1 MRRFDKNRRKLIK
14 PRYIRGL
21 IKSASG
27 TGNLVLED
35 CVDAHIRSLEIS
47 GNTIQDGEPT
57 PNTPIAIQN
66 ANDNGMKVILHGKNL
81 ATAQQVFNK
90 TKLVEKEDRICVQ
103 DSGYYKFVLP
113 EGFKE
118 KTQYTVSFDVIT
130 EDNPN
135 YTNTGSPLAF
145 YVKYVGK
152 ETSWN
157 NNQHTIYAGLPSA
170 GFKRVT
176 LTTVKNQTVESIG
189 AWTNTDRYFVYVDIN
204 SFQFEEGTTAT
215 PYEPYFREEIYIP
228 TEVDVNGKSVP
239 LLFSGYDKLTVD
251 KRNGTAE
258 YHSGVYR
265 KLNGQEPM
273 GQKSGLPGVY
283 ILFSDIGYSG
293 LSSGNGY
300 CTHFKLGDGMSIRND
315 LGFGANQSG
324 IVLYSPENFTTIDEL
339 RAYLKAQSENG
350 TPVEILAELTSP
362 KEYDISKTELGQA
375 LLSLSTQAGKNYI
388 SFSSDVHFNLSYYS
402 ETEED
407 TVDLIIKYLCGDD
420 EIKDAKVQE
429 IRKGS
434 KYLIIAPHIDGY
446 TRVSTEACGVADEDA
461 TVELIYKEN

>member
-1 MRRFDKNRRKLIK
+1 MRNFSRNRRKLIK
-14 PRYIRGL
+14 PHYVRGL
-21 IKSASG
+21 KKTVTGTSKLTLENALKS
-27 TGNLVLED
+27 
-35 CVDAHIRSLEIS
+35 HIPHLEIT
-47 GNTIQDGEPT
+47 GKTVQNGTPT
-57 PNTPIAIQN
+57 PEAPVSIQN
-66 ANDNGMKVILHGKNL
+66 ANDSGMNVVLHGKNL
-81 ATAQQVFNK
+81 ATAQQAFNQK
-90 TKLVEKEDRICVQ
+90 TLVTKQGRTCIHDK
-103 DSGYYKFVLP
+103 GYSAFRLP
-113 EGFKE
+113 NGFKE
-118 KTQYTVSFDVIT
+118 KTRYTVSFDVLL
-130 EDNPN
+130 EKNPN
-135 YTNTGSPLAF
+135 ATNSGAPMVF
-145 YVKYVGK
+145 FVKYVGVSTNWNRDTIAITK
-152 ETSWN
+152 FTSEF
-157 NNQHTIYAGLPSA
+157 Q
-170 GFKRVT
+170 RVT
-176 LTTVKNQTVESIG
+176 FTTLANQTIDYIG
-189 AWTNTDRYFVYVDIN
+189 PYTNTDSYFPYVDVN
-204 SFQFEEGTTAT
+204 TFQFEEGTVAT
-215 PYEPYFREEIYIP
+215 EYEPYFREEIYIP
-228 TEVDVNGKSVP
+228 TEVDANGKSVS
-239 LLFSGYDKLTVD
+239 LLLSGYDKLTVD

-273 GQKSGLPGVY
+273 GQKTGIPGVY

-293 LSSGNGY
+293 LASGNGY

-407 TVDLIIKYLCGDD
+407 SVDLIIKYSCGDD

-446 TRVSTEACGVADEDA
+446 TRVSTEACGVADEDT